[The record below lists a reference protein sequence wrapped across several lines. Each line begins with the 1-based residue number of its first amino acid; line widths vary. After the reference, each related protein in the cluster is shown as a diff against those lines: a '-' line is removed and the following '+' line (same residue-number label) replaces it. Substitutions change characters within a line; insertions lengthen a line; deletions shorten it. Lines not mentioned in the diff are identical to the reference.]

1 MEKANFERIVE
12 KLLEYNEKINSG
24 REISVLDY
32 LKRID
37 PLSPFLK
44 VYENQRHLRRAFYEE
59 FKIHSLNYVL
69 LLFESIIRILT
80 SMHREE
86 GMYGDMDES
95 AQVGEYRKGVKIGP
109 DGKEEEKQHYYSKN
123 YKRFLE

>member
-1 MEKANFERIVE
+1 VE
-12 KLLEYNEKINSG
+12 KLLEYNEKINGG

-37 PLSPFLK
+37 PLSPFIK
-44 VYENQRHLRRAFYEE
+44 TYENQRHLRRAFFEE

-80 SMHREE
+80 TMNRE
-86 GMYGDMDES
+86 
-95 AQVGEYRKGVKIGP
+95 
-109 DGKEEEKQHYYSKN
+109 
-123 YKRFLE
+123 

>member
-44 VYENQRHLRRAFYEE
+44 
-59 FKIHSLNYVL
+59 
-69 LLFESIIRILT
+69 
-80 SMHREE
+80 
-86 GMYGDMDES
+86 
-95 AQVGEYRKGVKIGP
+95 
-109 DGKEEEKQHYYSKN
+109 
-123 YKRFLE
+123 

>member
-1 MEKANFERIVE
+1 MSEIKKEEPKAKYKSSKETVEKANFERIVE

-44 VYENQRHLRRAFYEE
+44 QYEN
-59 FKIHSLNYVL
+59 
-69 LLFESIIRILT
+69 
-80 SMHREE
+80 
-86 GMYGDMDES
+86 
-95 AQVGEYRKGVKIGP
+95 
-109 DGKEEEKQHYYSKN
+109 
-123 YKRFLE
+123 

>member
-1 MEKANFERIVE
+1 MSETQKEEPKAKYKSSKETVEKANFERIVE

-44 VYENQRHLRRAFYEE
+44 QYEN
-59 FKIHSLNYVL
+59 
-69 LLFESIIRILT
+69 
-80 SMHREE
+80 
-86 GMYGDMDES
+86 
-95 AQVGEYRKGVKIGP
+95 
-109 DGKEEEKQHYYSKN
+109 
-123 YKRFLE
+123 